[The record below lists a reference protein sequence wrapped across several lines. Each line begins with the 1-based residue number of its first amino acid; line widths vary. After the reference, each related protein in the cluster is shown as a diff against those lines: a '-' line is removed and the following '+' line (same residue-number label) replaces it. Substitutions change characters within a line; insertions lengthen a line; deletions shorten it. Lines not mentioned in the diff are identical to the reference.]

1 MRGLF
6 QGKNLNGVSTP
17 YPIFH
22 SSLQPMNS
30 CFQNQGA
37 CSSPSANRWIPVSGI
52 KVLAHSHQ
60 QADGFLFPESRC
72 LLLVIV
78 KGQVILLF
86 PINCPL
92 LRVDRHPYIEYVF
105 LTAFLRLMGKSRRFL
120 RRSNNVFTLE
130 PIDKNA

>member
-1 MRGLF
+1 MWGLF
-6 QGKNLNGVSTP
+6 QGKSLIGVSTP
-17 YPIFH
+17 LPHF
-22 SSLQPMNS
+22 P
-30 CFQNQGA
+30 F
-37 CSSPSANRWIPVSGI
+37 IPPT
-52 KVLAHSHQ
+52 
-60 QADGFLFPESRC
+60 DEFLFPESRS

-120 RRSNNVFTLE
+120 RHSNNVFTL
-130 PIDKNA
+130 